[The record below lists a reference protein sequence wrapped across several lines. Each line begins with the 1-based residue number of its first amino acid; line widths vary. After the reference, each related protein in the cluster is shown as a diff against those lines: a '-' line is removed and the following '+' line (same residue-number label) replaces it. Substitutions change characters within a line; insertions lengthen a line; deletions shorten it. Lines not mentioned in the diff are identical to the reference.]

1 MPGIVIIL
9 MCEASQPPVVYLVA
23 VVVVVVMMT
32 EIAWSPLVYDLSRG
46 CSPHL
51 TEGRRKQG
59 STALRKVAAAMKGI
73 HERGCLLMVVS
84 KTPKMMVRIHQTH
97 LVLVRRPPW
106 D

>member
-32 EIAWSPLVYDLSRG
+32 EIAWGPLVYDLSRG

-59 STALRKVAAAMKGI
+59 STALRMVAAAMEGI
-73 HERGCLLMVVS
+73 HERGGLLMVVT
-84 KTPKMMVRIHQTH
+84 KTPEMMVRIHQTH
-97 LVLVRRPPW
+97 LVLVGRPPW